1 MSKKKKTVCDSDQNP
16 LFKSKYIYIY
26 IRITVFFKR
35 CIQHLA
41 AGARSS
47 LVREVFLIDVVK
59 VTLPVFENIKP

>member
-1 MSKKKKTVCDSDQNP
+1 MSKKKKQFAIVTKI
-16 LFKSKYIYIY
+16 LFSRANIYIY

-41 AGARSS
+41 DGARSS

>member
-1 MSKKKKTVCDSDQNP
+1 MSKKKKQFAIVTKI
-16 LFKSKYIYIY
+16 LFSRANIYIY

-47 LVREVFLIDVVK
+47 LVKEVFLIDVVK

>member
-1 MSKKKKTVCDSDQNP
+1 MSKKKKQFAIVTKI
-16 LFKSKYIYIY
+16 LFSRANIYIY